1 MGESTDSPSLK
12 EHMAA
17 MEVAYRVSADLISRS
32 HTVYPGALTIDADPN
47 DPRYTIKFDEDLYK
61 Y

>member
-1 MGESTDSPSLK
+1 
-12 EHMAA
+12 MAA